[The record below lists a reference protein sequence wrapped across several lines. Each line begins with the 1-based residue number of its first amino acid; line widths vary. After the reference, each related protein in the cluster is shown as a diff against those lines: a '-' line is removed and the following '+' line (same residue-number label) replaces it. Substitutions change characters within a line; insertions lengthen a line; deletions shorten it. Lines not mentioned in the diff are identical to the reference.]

1 MQAILDMF
9 DERVQEIDLYFEA
22 IKELDRGSIG
32 HATDTH
38 YFNEEFIKILKANT
52 LLMIYNLVESTEIGR
67 AHV

>member
-1 MQAILDMF
+1 MF

-38 YFNEEFIKILKANT
+38 YFNEEFIKILKGLIVKSSWT
-52 LLMIYNLVESTEIGR
+52 LE
-67 AHV
+67 

>member
-38 YFNEEFIKILKANT
+38 YFNEELYANQISLISFLT
-52 LLMIYNLVESTEIGR
+52 PE
-67 AHV
+67 

>member
-38 YFNEEFIKILKANT
+38 YFNEEFIKIFL
-52 LLMIYNLVESTEIGR
+52 
-67 AHV
+67 

>member
-38 YFNEEFIKILKANT
+38 YFNEEFIKWAMPSSSLKLRIA
-52 LLMIYNLVESTEIGR
+52 ST
-67 AHV
+67 

>member
-38 YFNEEFIKILKANT
+38 YFNEEFIKIWLCHNKW
-52 LLMIYNLVESTEIGR
+52 LIFDEK
-67 AHV
+67 

>member
-9 DERVQEIDLYFEA
+9 DERVQEIDLYFET

-38 YFNEEFIKILKANT
+38 YFNEEFINT
-52 LLMIYNLVESTEIGR
+52 YR
-67 AHV
+67 